1 MQISNKAGVKYQ
13 KILPD
18 GTVTYLFAE
27 SGLVNTN
34 LITKSPQ
41 IIEYYTATNSPLN
54 NEPNRLNP
62 NYFILPLLLNFYRY
76 YFKKPS
82 ES

>member
-13 KILPD
+13 QILPD

-27 SGLVNTN
+27 SGEVNTN

-54 NEPNRLNP
+54 NAPSSGANL

-76 YFKKPS
+76 YRFKTD
-82 ES
+82 